1 MDVEERIAGPGL
13 ELRVSI
19 VPWDSSA
26 LGFPVAEIDAI
37 ELAPGVDPAP
47 TLARLVSWL
56 DQRRVRLVSARLE
69 SLRLRESMLLEEL
82 GFRFVE
88 MVYSPVLE
96 PLSLAMPVDDD
107 VVIALPSEFDLGALR
122 AVASSVFTTGR
133 HVLDPRLDAPAGHE
147 RYRSWLE
154 GALDDGRQ
162 EVLKAT
168 IGDEIVGFFVIER
181 APDDSVYWHLTAMAR
196 EAQGRG
202 LGKKVWRS
210 MIARHR
216 GDGIRRIATT
226 ISAHNT
232 PVINLYAGLG
242 FRFTAPRSTFHLV
255 R

>member
-1 MDVEERIAGPGL
+1 VDVEERIAGPGL

-19 VPWDSSA
+19 VPWDSHA

-37 ELAPGVDPAP
+37 ELTHGEDPAT
-47 TLARLVSWL
+47 TLDLLVSWL

-69 SLRLRESMLLEEL
+69 SLRLRESMLLEDL

-88 MVYSPVLE
+88 MVYSPVRE
-96 PLSLAMPVDDD
+96 PLSAEGPADEG
-107 VVIALPSEFDLGALR
+107 VVIAPATEDDLGALR
-122 AVASSVFTTGR
+122 AMASSVFTTGR
-133 HVLDPRLDAPAGHE
+133 HVLDPRLDARAGHE
-147 RYRSWLE
+147 RYRNWLE
-154 GALDDGRQ
+154 GAFADERQ
-162 EVLKAT
+162 QVLKAT
-168 IGDEIVGFFVIER
+168 IRDEISGFFVIEE
-181 APDDSVYWHLTAMAR
+181 APDDGVYWHLTAMAR

-216 GDGIRRIATT
+216 ADGIRRITTT

-232 PVINLYAGLG
+232 PVINLYADLG
-242 FRFTAPRSTFHLV
+242 FRFTAPRSTFHWV